1 VAIAYLSLGS
11 NIGDRTANLRAAMA
25 AIDALGKVLKVSS
38 FYETEPVE
46 FTAQDWF
53 VNCVLEL
60 DTNLEPRELMD
71 AMLGIEQQM
80 GRRRDGNK
88 GPRIIDLDLLLFE
101 KEIIDEHGLKV
112 PHPAMHERRFVL
124 APLAE
129 IAPEAFHPVLE
140 RSARE
145 LLEGLGTAG
154 GVVKK
159 MSEA

>member
-11 NIGDRTANLRAAMA
+11 NIGDRTANLRAAIA
-25 AIDALGKVLKVSS
+25 ALEALGKVKQISS

-53 VNCVLEL
+53 VNGVVEL
-60 DTNLEPRELMD
+60 DTKLSPRELID

-80 GRRRDGNK
+80 GRRRDRHK
-88 GPRIIDLDLLLFE
+88 GPRIIDLDLLLFGE
-101 KEIIDEHGLKV
+101 DIVDEHGLKV

-129 IAPEAFHPVLE
+129 IAPKAFHPVLE
-140 RSARE
+140 QSALE
-145 LLEGLGTAG
+145 LLQGLGTDG

-159 MSEA
+159 MVVA